1 MAEGLKMLLKI
12 FNKIKIGTEK
22 YNLFNE
28 NKK

>member
-12 FNKIKIGTEK
+12 FNKIKIETEK